1 MTGKFSKKGRNPQ
14 LVDNWLDSIDLYR
27 KSVAYDET
35 CLFRAISEQ
44 VSHSHIRKVIPTSV
58 LLYSCLIAKYT
69 MNVYAMNA

>member
-44 VSHSHIRKVIPTSV
+44 VSHSHIRKSTYKCFA
-58 LLYSCLIAKYT
+58 LYSCLIAKYT
-69 MNVYAMNA
+69 MNVYVKNA